1 MSIFLNIQRNFLS
14 IKPIFFLFCMLG
26 MLCFIKNP
34 VFAVCSDN
42 YTKTCIDYCGI
53 PAEPRLTVCCP
64 TNPLLC
70 DTVTD
75 FWSFESSGCKDPNQ
89 ITPGCREYSQIMYIE
104 GCGYFSFKYHQM
116 LCYPNNSPTPLIT
129 ECNLPTNGCKDCMC
143 NLNAQDIN
151 GGLVVGGCTEQDVC
165 PVSGGGGQTPMCQI
179 QNLTCPATCTIG
191 QNFNVSYEYRNTSY
205 ATKPY
210 FSQRIEGSNPWGSY
224 TQLWCLADQTVND
237 DQWHTVTQSI
247 ACSNNFTGTIRV
259 GAHSNAGHWIDWCD
273 YGWENAQIGCSAS
286 CSVQP
291 VQPIPPAIGY
301 VNIKHP
307 LGILKLRLISFA
319 NALSALKGIIK
330 VARFAGDT
338 NAAADLVEPTDPNAS
353 PVRVMTPYGIKA
365 WRREP

>member
-1 MSIFLNIQRNFLS
+1 MNICQDKSLQIYLKID
-14 IKPIFFLFCMLG
+14 IKLFFLLFFVFILAFFPFLVNA
-26 MLCFIKNP
+26 LCQP
-34 VFAVCSDN
+34 YGECSD
-42 YTKTCIDYCGI
+42 TW
-53 PAEPRLTVCCP
+53 VCCP
-64 TNPLLC
+64 GGTPAFHCQDSPYTIIEAGYGASLGAKGINLYTNCTDCYCSLNVCKGSETNETRWGICSDGTKIVLNDCFVQTCPLENC
-70 DTVTD
+70 GTNKYCWCGI
-75 FWSFESSGCKDPNQ
+75 FFE
-89 ITPGCREYSQIMYIE
+89 
-104 GCGYFSFKYHQM
+104 GY
-116 LCYPNNSPTPLIT
+116 CV
-129 ECNLPTNGCKDCMC
+129 D
-143 NLNAQDIN
+143 
-151 GGLVVGGCTEQDVC
+151 
-165 PVSGGGGQTPMCQI
+165 GGQTPMCQI